1 MASSSGKETPAMLR
15 NLFKRTRP
23 QDLDRELAELQRARE
38 NLNPTSLFER
48 EAIDLL
54 IRSRA
59 RLRRRL
65 GAGLPA
71 GRPA

>member
-1 MASSSGKETPAMLR
+1 MLR
-15 NLFKRTRP
+15 KLFRRTRP
-23 QDLDRELAELQRARE
+23 QDLDRELAELQRTRE
-38 NLNPTSLFER
+38 NPDLETPLER

>member
-1 MASSSGKETPAMLR
+1 VSP
-15 NLFKRTRP
+15 
-23 QDLDRELAELQRARE
+23 
-38 NLNPTSLFER
+38 FER

>member
-38 NLNPTSLFER
+38 NLNPVSPFER
-48 EAIDLL
+48 EAIDL
-54 IRSRA
+54 A

>member
-1 MASSSGKETPAMLR
+1 MLR

-23 QDLDRELAELQRARE
+23 QDLDRELAELQRTRE
-38 NLNPTSLFER
+38 NPDLETPLER